1 MSVTVCAR
9 VRQPITAPDAFVPVF
24 VTALD
29 GVPDTAIVTVTLA
42 VAGTIAPQRCGTL
55 IAAMIRACARAPAT
69 ARGAPLDAPQRGA
82 FYRVPMGLLSADV
95 PPPPPSAVAEAEE
108 AALPP
113 LPPPPPAAILQRSTS
128 SGGGGIV
135 VPLLFDGA
143 RVARETSLAALET
156 AVMRRVDAHAG
167 SSRWAL
173 PVAGDDTAQA
183 LLLAACS
190 LAPPLVLDWFV
201 CCEQNALA
209 HALHR
214 ARTLGVGDARLL
226 QNNGVGDA
234 AADATSALLEEL
246 ARRLRSGAERA
257 RVYYGSSGAYS
268 DAQVNAALLRL
279 LGRVAERC
287 TRAAL
292 EVVPQQ
298 RILPNGD
305 Q

>member
-95 PPPPPSAVAEAEE
+95 PPPAAAEE
-108 AALPP
+108 ADEAAPP
-113 LPPPPPAAILQRSTS
+113 LLPPPPAAILQRSTS
-128 SGGGGIV
+128 SGNGGGIV

-257 RVYYGSSGAYS
+257 RVYYGSGAYS

-292 EVVPQQ
+292 DVVPQQ